1 MHEND
6 IGRMIID
13 AAIKIH
19 RQLGPGL
26 LEMAYE
32 VVLAHELCVRGLEV
46 KRQVPISIKYGNIR
60 FDEGFRA
67 DLIIENKV
75 IVELKAVEHL
85 TNAHKK
91 QLLTY
96 LRLTGYRL
104 GYLLNFSE
112 SLLKHGLVRTVNG
125 LI

>member
-26 LEMAYE
+26 LEMVYE

-67 DLIIENKV
+67 DLIIEN
-75 IVELKAVEHL
+75 
-85 TNAHKK
+85 
-91 QLLTY
+91 
-96 LRLTGYRL
+96 
-104 GYLLNFSE
+104 
-112 SLLKHGLVRTVNG
+112 
-125 LI
+125 

>member
-26 LEMAYE
+26 LEMVYE